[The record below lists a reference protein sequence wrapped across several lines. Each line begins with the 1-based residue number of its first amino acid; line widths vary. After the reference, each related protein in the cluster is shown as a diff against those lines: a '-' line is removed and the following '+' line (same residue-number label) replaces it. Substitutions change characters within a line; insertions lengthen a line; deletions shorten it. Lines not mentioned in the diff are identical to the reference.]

1 MAGETALVAA
11 EAGLHEV
18 SRIINECLDTAI
30 APGTLQIYRRVR
42 RDFLAFADKFRV
54 PFTAIHKLRNVFLAH
69 LINKGRTRTL
79 GYHLAAL
86 SHFFGPLPSVDE
98 EIQRALLRTGNR
110 SGPTV
115 RHRSKAVQE
124 DVDKIVDWALQKNST
139 ATIKGASMV
148 MLAFLGFLRVSELVQ
163 LRFADVSHKGGNLWW
178 LAVRRS
184 KTDQEGK
191 GSVVAFRMK
200 NTEENLWRALYRIRS
215 PRSSEDFLFSC
226 RSGKPPS
233 RDYAFRLIKKTFVE
247 AGLASRNLTPH
258 SFRGGAATTAIRRG
272 VDPANVMRV
281 GRWKSVKSF
290 QCYIDPTPL

>member
-11 EAGLHEV
+11 EAGLLEV
-18 SRIINECLDTAI
+18 SRIINECLDTAV
-30 APGTLQIYRRVR
+30 APGTLEIYRRVR
-42 RDFLAFADKFRV
+42 RDFLAFANKFRV

-69 LINKGRTRTL
+69 LINEGRTRTL

-86 SHFFGPLPSVDE
+86 SHFFGPLPSEDE
-98 EIQRALLRTGNR
+98 DIQRALLRTGNR
-110 SGPTV
+110 SGPAV

-124 DVDKIVDWALQKNST
+124 DVDKIVDWALQTNT
-139 ATIKGASMV
+139 AAAIKGAGMI
-148 MLAFLGFLRVSELVQ
+148 MIAFLGFLRVSELVQ
-163 LRFADVSHKGGNLWW
+163 LRFANVSHKGGDLWW
-178 LAVRRS
+178 LTIRRS

-191 GSVVAFRMK
+191 GSVVAFKMG
-200 NTEENLWRALYRIRS
+200 NMEENLWRALHRLRS
-215 PRSSEDFLFSC
+215 PFSPEDYLFSC

-233 RDYAFRLIKKTFVE
+233 RDYASRLIKKTCME
-247 AGLASRNLTPH
+247 AGLGSRNLTPH

-290 QCYIDPTPL
+290 QSYIDPTPL